1 VIIIRIEFKCAL
13 SWNTEEVFNIEVVYM
28 HMRLIA
34 NGVLKYFL
42 FLSFFFLK
50 KKGKFLSN

>member
-1 VIIIRIEFKCAL
+1 MIIIRIEFKCAL

-42 FLSFFFLK
+42 FLSFFFFK
-50 KKGKFLSN
+50 KKRKILK